1 MKGGKGSRLESLR
14 QKMLNVD
21 SGYKVPEHQP
31 VKTSRRASSPRQG
44 RLTAWRC
51 CQLLF
56 KKAFLHCQKKNI
68 SSGALGNT
76 LLIQT
81 PGKHTRR
88 SKRTDKMATWI
99 LEIIQLNKT
108 IQANSNITTCLSL
121 SLLPSSFPDLLKQR
135 KLEQV
140 RQELPSRQCRHKG

>member
-1 MKGGKGSRLESLR
+1 MALL
-14 QKMLNVD
+14 
-21 SGYKVPEHQP
+21 
-31 VKTSRRASSPRQG
+31 
-44 RLTAWRC
+44 LTVI
-51 CQLLF
+51 L
-56 KKAFLHCQKKNI
+56 KAFVHCQKKNI
-68 SSGALGNT
+68 ISGALGNT

-121 SLLPSSFPDLLKQR
+121 SPLPSSFLDLVKQKIGTNSTGTAFSLVSPLGI
-135 KLEQV
+135 KLFFIPNSCPGA
-140 RQELPSRQCRHKG
+140 RGF